1 MGQFLIVL
9 TILNRVL
16 EYFLVMVSSQPE
28 TDDVDIND
36 SGSHGNVQHLV
47 VSTGLHTPHSNVLDQ
62 GYAVMSSVTLFL
74 HLFQH
79 RMIVIKYSSDLTKIF
94 VILKSYFGYSYYLS
108 LFMLIKR
115 LVPMPNK
122 HRDESLT
129 RGSTL
134 FA

>member
-1 MGQFLIVL
+1 
-9 TILNRVL
+9 
-16 EYFLVMVSSQPE
+16 
-28 TDDVDIND
+28 
-36 SGSHGNVQHLV
+36 
-47 VSTGLHTPHSNVLDQ
+47 
-62 GYAVMSSVTLFL
+62 MSSVTLFP

-134 FA
+134 FAYTTICLFMFICSDECLSRSEERRVGQESRSRWWASH